1 MKILII
7 ITIILAYIYLFV
19 RSKKAIHML
28 QQNLY
33 NDGNRYIKWI
43 LKNISFAFF
52 LIEFVLVGF
61 FFLAY
66 ILNQEIFLY
75 FDILGYIILIYYFLD
90 RSKKEEKQIKKPL
103 VVTSRVKRLM
113 VTLFIIYLIPSIFC
127 YYYTNQA
134 YLCLLSLSILI
145 FFVYFIVYVANI
157 INKPI
162 EKCVYYYYYLKAMKK
177 LKIFSKLKVV
187 GITGSYGKTS
197 SKNILNDILNVKM
210 VSHPTPKNLNTEYG
224 LMITINNHLDKFDE
238 VFIAEMGAYRLGEI
252 KKLCDM
258 VHPKYGIL
266 TRIGT
271 SHLETFGSEKNIQKT
286 KFELIESLSEDGVAI
301 LNGDDPKQLSY
312 NIKSKCKKIW
322 IGIENQDVDIYAD
335 NIKVNYEGS
344 SFDVHF
350 TNKDVVHRF
359 TTKLLGNHNIYNIL
373 ASIALALE
381 FGMSISEI
389 EQGVHKVKTIEHRLQ
404 IKPIGNIHMIDD
416 AYNSNPVGAKMAL
429 DVLKMMPGTKVV
441 VTPGMIELGEKEKE
455 YNYQFGTQI
464 AGVSDYVVLIG
475 ERRTKPI
482 YDGLIESGFDDKRIF
497 ILNDVK
503 ESFPLIAS
511 FKGKEELYALYE
523 NDLPDSYNEKNNV

>member
-1 MKILII
+1 MKLLTI
-7 ITIILAYIYLFV
+7 ITIIFAYIYLIV
-19 RSKKAIHML
+19 RLKKALHML

-33 NDGNRYIKWI
+33 NDGNRYLKWV
-43 LKNISFAFF
+43 LKNISSAFF
-52 LIEFVLVGF
+52 IIEFVLVTF

-66 ILNQEIFLY
+66 LLDKEIFLY
-75 FDILGYIILIYYFLD
+75 FDIFGYIILTYYFLE
-90 RSKKEEKQIKKPL
+90 RGKYEEKQVKKPL
-103 VVTSRVKRLM
+103 VVTSRIKRLII
-113 VTLFIIYLIPSIFC
+113 TLFILYLVPLFFG
-127 YYYTNQA
+127 YYFKEQT
-134 YLCLLSLSILI
+134 YLYLLCFSILI
-145 FFVYFIVYVANI
+145 FFVYFVVYLANI

-162 EKCVYYYYYLKAMKK
+162 ERCVYYYYYFKAMKK
-177 LKIFSKLKVV
+177 LKSFSNLKVV

-258 VHPKYGIL
+258 VHPKYAIL

-286 KFELIESLSEDGVAI
+286 KFELIESLPEDGIAV

-312 NIKSKCKKIW
+312 HIKSPCKKIW
-322 IGIENQDVDIYAD
+322 IGIENKDVDIYAD
-335 NIKVNYEGS
+335 HIKVSHEGS
-344 SFDVHF
+344 QFDVHF
-350 TNKDVVHRF
+350 TDSGIVHTF
-359 TTKLLGNHNIYNIL
+359 KTKLLGNHNIYNIL

-389 EQGVHKVKTIEHRLQ
+389 DQGVHKVKTIEHRLQ
-404 IKPIGNIHMIDD
+404 IKAIGNIHMIDD

-441 VTPGMIELGEKEKE
+441 VTPGMIELGEKERE

-464 AGVSDYVVLIG
+464 ASVSDYVVLIG
-475 ERRTKPI
+475 EKKTEPI
-482 YDGLIESGFDDKRIF
+482 YDGLIKVGFDDKKIF
-497 ILNDVK
+497 VLNDVK
-503 ESFPLIAS
+503 ESFALVS
-511 FKGKEELYALYE
+511 SLKGKEEIYALYE
-523 NDLPDSYNEKNNV
+523 NDLPDSYNEKNSV